1 MVPVSINDNVIT
13 GILDSA
19 AQVTVMDI
27 ACWEQVMGCPPLG
40 ETVNLTQADGT
51 STMKAHVVP
60 SVAIRIGN
68 YVTTLSIFVTKLADN
83 LLLGLDFL
91 LAAGAIVN
99 LSDQTL
105 TVPGSKVPIHI
116 SLSNRHSVELALV
129 AQTIYIEPGG
139 EATIPLKMTS
149 SINSPRLLEPSCRW
163 TELNMADTVLQVN
176 KYPFV
181 KAINHSDVGMK
192 LKTGTVIGTLAE
204 FQYVPPLVPK
214 PSVRQLSRDIT
225 QELPD
230 HVCELYERSSEGLP
244 MAEQLKLKELLIEF
258 ADVFSQHDLDIGCYE
273 RIKHTIDTKDA
284 RPIRQRMRRTPF
296 NFQAEEEK
304 HLNKLLNIGVIEPS
318 SSDWAA
324 APVLIRKTDGSVRYA
339 IDYRALNNVTVKD
352 AFPLPLIEDCFDSLE
367 GVKYFSGLDMASGY
381 YQLEVA
387 ERDKPKTAFITRYGL
402 FQHSRMGFGLCNAP
416 ATFQRAMQTVLK
428 GLNWKEV
435 LAYLDDIIVLG
446 TTFESHL
453 ANLALVFQRFRV
465 NNLKLKPRKC
475 ELFRHQLKFLGWIVS
490 NHGIAIPPENIDAI
504 ISRPHPQIEIMS
516 PLNPGP
522 NLANMPQHRKVAHS
536 EETSVYSPGRVAR
549 THRQV
554 QNCREQYAPPDI
566 HDRPLMIPS
575 PDSSNM
581 SPYQNDTYSEEIDA
595 YRDMTDIRRE
605 VEQCSDLYAP
615 LNPHI
620 RPPMDSTPYPA
631 NMHSYKN
638 VKFLEVAAANAQ
650 KHPADVYMEG
660 EQPIDHYTYP
670 KSHIRPPIAPCQNPA
685 NMIPQTNAKCHE
697 KDAVNVPRQVDIRDD
712 QVNDYHEYPQSHVR
726 PPRVLGPKPTN
737 MSPLPN
743 NSKYPGEA
751 YTYVQGRHVDIHGEI
766 ESHNDHYG
774 PPNHRVRPSKAP
786 SPNPANRPLYSNVHK
801 YPGDVHTYA
810 QGHQA
815 DTHGKVEPRSNHVDP
830 FNPHVR
836 PPVSSDPNSTNLLI
850 YTQND
855 AQLEDTFV
863 NIAQQM
869 VSLNLYEQCS
879 PYKVSHC
886 TQRSLVPPKMDNLDS
901 HVTSSSV
908 TPTIKTLSLC
918 ELLKMAPIPQSSH
931 AMLHVSVKDESIPE
945 TPDFVAQSTAM
956 GSQSVKQTISNP
968 PRREVVKLIPGDET
982 DLMTA
987 PVVPS
992 VKVKMNSFVTSSY
1005 DKLTDSP
1012 LLLSPADTTLDLRK
1026 QTWTI
1031 PNFLPGDLVPPWWD
1045 ASPYLAPRYSVPT
1058 QRHLHSLEWHTIPLY
1073 IFVSSFLPGYLVPPW
1088 WDASTYLA
1096 PRNSVPAQTHL
1107 PIEWHPIPLYLLV
1120 SSFLPGELVPPRWDA
1135 NPYLAFP

>member
-1 MVPVSINDNVIT
+1 
-13 GILDSA
+13 
-19 AQVTVMDI
+19 
-27 ACWEQVMGCPPLG
+27 
-40 ETVNLTQADGT
+40 
-51 STMKAHVVP
+51 
-60 SVAIRIGN
+60 
-68 YVTTLSIFVTKLADN
+68 
-83 LLLGLDFL
+83 
-91 LAAGAIVN
+91 
-99 LSDQTL
+99 
-105 TVPGSKVPIHI
+105 
-116 SLSNRHSVELALV
+116 
-129 AQTIYIEPGG
+129 
-139 EATIPLKMTS
+139 MTS

-204 FQYVPPLVPK
+204 FQYAPPLVPK

-324 APVLIRKTDGSVRYA
+324 APVLIRKKDGSVRYA

-402 FQHSRMGFGLCNAP
+402 FQHTRMGFGLCNAP

-490 NHGIAIPPENIDAI
+490 NHGIAIPPEKIDAI
-504 ISRPHPQIEIMS
+504 ISRPHSQIEIMS

-522 NLANMPQHRKVAHS
+522 NLANMPQHRKVAYS
-536 EETSVYSPGRVAR
+536 EETSVYPPGRVAR

-554 QNCREQYAPPDI
+554 DI
-566 HDRPLMIPS
+566 
-575 PDSSNM
+575 
-581 SPYQNDTYSEEIDA
+581 
-595 YRDMTDIRRE
+595 
-605 VEQCSDLYAP
+605 
-615 LNPHI
+615 
-620 RPPMDSTPYPA
+620 
-631 NMHSYKN
+631 YK
-638 VKFLEVAAANAQ
+638 K
-650 KHPADVYMEG
+650 
-660 EQPIDHYTYP
+660 
-670 KSHIRPPIAPCQNPA
+670 
-685 NMIPQTNAKCHE
+685 
-697 KDAVNVPRQVDIRDD
+697 DD

-743 NSKYPGEA
+743 NFKCPAEA

-786 SPNPANRPLYSNVHK
+786 SPNPANMPLYSNVHK
-801 YPGDVHTYA
+801 YPVDVHTYA

-850 YTQND
+850 YTQKD

-968 PRREVVKLIPGDET
+968 PRREVVKLTPGDET

-1005 DKLTDSP
+1005 DKLTDGL
-1012 LLLSPADTTLDLRK
+1012 LLLSPADTTLDWRK
-1026 QTWTI
+1026 QAWTI

-1045 ASPYLAPRYSVPT
+1045 TSTDLTPRYSAPDQKHSPLVWHTMPLFMFVPNFLPGDLVPPWQDVSPYLTPKYSVPT
-1058 QRHLHSLEWHTIPLY
+1058 HRHLHSLVWHTMPLFMFVPNFLPVDLVPPWQDVSPYLTPKYSVPTHRHLHSLEWLTIPLY
-1073 IFVSSFLPGYLVPPW
+1073 IFIPSFLPGYLVPPW

-1096 PRNSVPAQTHL
+1096 PRNSVPAQKHL